1 MKKPPT
7 GESLATIPA
16 DGKATPEKGLL
27 FLIISYFR
35 EECKPESEEFSM
47 ILGQA
52 TQENTN
58 RPHIPCI
65 YKIENKKT
73 GAVYIGST
81 KDFSNRYRQ
90 HKNKLVNGKHNS
102 RAMQR
107 DFNKGDPLDM
117 TVIEDCTGLSAAEL
131 LQHEQAQIV
140 KYGSLEN
147 GYNTAVAWCGDL
159 PQALCMSNADTL
171 RDGDSL
177 RQQLEDVTADRDALR
192 DQLRQIQ
199 ADHRQELDRLRTDH
213 RQQLDDLRHDLT
225 ESRLQLDRLTFDRD
239 RLQQQLDNEKWWSN
253 HYKESLE
260 SEQEEHRR
268 QRETSRKLETTLFKM
283 LETANNAAL
292 ERIKQS
298 RQPQRKPTLWERV
311 FRKGA

>member
-1 MKKPPT
+1 
-7 GESLATIPA
+7 
-16 DGKATPEKGLL
+16 
-27 FLIISYFR
+27 
-35 EECKPESEEFSM
+35 M

-90 HKNKLVNGKHNS
+90 HKNRLVNGKHNS

-117 TVIEDCTGLSAAEL
+117 TVIEDCTGLSADEL

-177 RQQLEDVTADRDALR
+177 RQQL
-192 DQLRQIQ
+192 
-199 ADHRQELDRLRTDH
+199 
-213 RQQLDDLRHDLT
+213 DDLRHDLT
-225 ESRLQLDRLTFDRD
+225 ESRLQLARLRGEVESAQWWADYYRKSAKSEGEAYL
-239 RLQQQLDNEKWWSN
+239 LQ
-253 HYKESLE
+253 
-260 SEQEEHRR
+260 
-268 QRETSRKLETTLFKM
+268 LETTKRLENALFKM
-283 LETANNAAL
+283 LETANNTAL

-298 RQPQRKPTLWERV
+298 QQPQRKPTLWERV

>member
-90 HKNKLVNGKHNS
+90 HKNRLVNGKHNS

-159 PQALCMSNADTL
+159 PQALCMSHTDTL

-177 RQQLEDVTADRDALR
+177 RQQLSDVTADRDALR
-192 DQLRQIQ
+192 DQLRQMQ
-199 ADHRQELDRLRTDH
+199 AGHAAELDRLRTDH
-213 RQQLDDLRHDLT
+213 RQELDAIRAEHAA
-225 ESRLQLDRLTFDRD
+225 QLDRLRREVESVQWWADYYRESAKSDSEAYLIQLKTTK
-239 RLQQQLDNEKWWSN
+239 RLENA
-253 HYKESLE
+253 
-260 SEQEEHRR
+260 
-268 QRETSRKLETTLFKM
+268 LFKM

-298 RQPQRKPTLWERV
+298 RQPQRKLTLWERV

>member
-7 GESLATIPA
+7 GDSLATIPA

-35 EECKPESEEFSM
+35 EECKPENEEFSM

-90 HKNKLVNGKHNS
+90 HKNRLVNGKHNS

-117 TVIEDCTGLSAAEL
+117 TVIEDCTGLSADEL

-147 GYNTAVAWCGDL
+147 GYNTAVAWRGDL
-159 PQALCMSNADTL
+159 PQALCMSNTDTL

-225 ESRLQLDRLTFDRD
+225 ESRLQLDRLRGEVESAQWWADYYRKSAKSEGEAYLLQLGTTK
-239 RLQQQLDNEKWWSN
+239 RLENA
-253 HYKESLE
+253 
-260 SEQEEHRR
+260 
-268 QRETSRKLETTLFKM
+268 LFKM

-298 RQPQRKPTLWERV
+298 QQPQRKPTLWERV

>member
-1 MKKPPT
+1 
-7 GESLATIPA
+7 
-16 DGKATPEKGLL
+16 
-27 FLIISYFR
+27 
-35 EECKPESEEFSM
+35 M

-52 TQENTN
+52 TQESTN

-159 PQALCMSNADTL
+159 PQALCMSHADSSPEL
-171 RDGDSL
+171 DAL
-177 RQQLEDVTADRDALR
+177 RQELDDVTADRDAIRAELDRVTAER
-192 DQLRQIQ
+192 DQLRQRLDDQSTGHAAQLERIQ
-199 ADHRQELDRLRTDH
+199 TAAADERRELTAGHRQELDELR
-213 RQQLDDLRHDLT
+213 REYQL
-225 ESRLQLDRLTFDRD
+225 Q
-239 RLQQQLDNEKWWSN
+239 
-253 HYKESLE
+253 
-260 SEQEEHRR
+260 
-268 QRETSRKLETTLFKM
+268 LETTKRLENALFKM
-283 LETANNAAL
+283 LETANNATL

>member
-1 MKKPPT
+1 
-7 GESLATIPA
+7 
-16 DGKATPEKGLL
+16 
-27 FLIISYFR
+27 
-35 EECKPESEEFSM
+35 M

-52 TQENTN
+52 TQESTN

-117 TVIEDCTGLSAAEL
+117 TVIEDCTGLSADEL

-159 PQALCMSNADTL
+159 PQALCMSHADSSPEL
-171 RDGDSL
+171 DAL
-177 RQQLEDVTADRDALR
+177 RQQLSDVTADRDAIRAELDRVTAER
-192 DQLRQIQ
+192 DQLRWEVKSAQWW
-199 ADHRQELDRLRTDH
+199 ADYYRKSAKSDCEAY
-213 RQQLDDLRHDLT
+213 QL
-225 ESRLQLDRLTFDRD
+225 Q
-239 RLQQQLDNEKWWSN
+239 
-253 HYKESLE
+253 
-260 SEQEEHRR
+260 
-268 QRETSRKLETTLFKM
+268 LETTKRLENALFKM

-298 RQPQRKPTLWERV
+298 RQPQRKLTLWERV